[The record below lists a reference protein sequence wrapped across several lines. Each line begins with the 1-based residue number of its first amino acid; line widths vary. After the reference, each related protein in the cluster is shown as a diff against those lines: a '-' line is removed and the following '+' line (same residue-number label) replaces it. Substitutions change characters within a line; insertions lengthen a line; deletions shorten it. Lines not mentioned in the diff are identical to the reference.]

1 IDVYPGKDFGDDDPR
16 YQQALKYDDLLAI
29 QKQPWVRS
37 ATPAVSKS
45 LRLRANNIDVAA
57 SAEGVGPQYF
67 NVYGMTFSEGNT
79 FNELQ
84 LNSRAQVVVLDS
96 NTRRQLFPNKA
107 KVVGEVILVGNM
119 PATVIGVADEKQSMF
134 GSSKILR
141 VWLPYTTMAGRVMG
155 QSWLNSI
162 TVRVHEGYDSETAEK
177 QLLRLLELRHGKKDV
192 FTWNMDSVLKT
203 AERTTHT
210 LQLFLTLVAVIA
222 LVVGGIGVM
231 NIMLVSVT
239 ERTREIGIRM
249 AVGARASDVL
259 QQFLIEAVLV
269 CLVGGALG
277 VALSLMIAFIL
288 QLFLPGWE
296 IGFSPLA
303 LLTAFL
309 CSTLTGV
316 LFGWLP
322 ARNAARLDPVDA
334 LARE

>member
-1 IDVYPGKDFGDDDPR
+1 
-16 YQQALKYDDLLAI
+16 
-29 QKQPWVRS
+29 
-37 ATPAVSKS
+37 
-45 LRLRANNIDVAA
+45 
-57 SAEGVGPQYF
+57 
-67 NVYGMTFSEGNT
+67 M
-79 FNELQ
+79 
-84 LNSRAQVVVLDS
+84 
-96 NTRRQLFPNKA
+96 
-107 KVVGEVILVGNM
+107 GNM

-239 ERTREIGIRM
+239 ERTRRSASAWRLAPGPAMCCSSFSLKRCWF
-249 AVGARASDVL
+249 AWSVARWA
-259 QQFLIEAVLV
+259 
-269 CLVGGALG
+269 
-277 VALSLMIAFIL
+277 
-288 QLFLPGWE
+288 
-296 IGFSPLA
+296 
-303 LLTAFL
+303 
-309 CSTLTGV
+309 
-316 LFGWLP
+316 
-322 ARNAARLDPVDA
+322 
-334 LARE
+334 